1 MRILVV
7 EDEPAIAE
15 FVERGLRAAGYTVD
29 CAADGDE
36 AERRASAG
44 QYDLVLL
51 DILLPGKDGLEV
63 LAAIRKRDR
72 QTPVILLTALGE
84 IEDRVRGLDRGAT
97 DYVVKPFS
105 MEELLARV
113 RAHLRRPHQQTADV
127 LEVGDVHMDLG
138 TRRVER
144 GGEEVKLTAR
154 EFELLAYLMRHPGQV
169 LSREQILNAV
179 WGFDHEPGTNVLEV
193 YVSYLRTKLRRNGS
207 EAPIETVRGA
217 GYRLLD
223 SGD

>member
-7 EDEPAIAE
+7 EDESAIAQ
-15 FVERGLRAAGYTVD
+15 FVERGLRSAGYAVD
-29 CAADGDE
+29 RAADGE
-36 AERRASAG
+36 AGERRVLTG

-63 LAAIRKRDR
+63 LGAIREHDR

-113 RAHLRRPHQQTADV
+113 RAHLRRPHQPAGDL
-127 LEVGDVHMDLG
+127 LEVGDLRMDLR
-138 TRRVER
+138 TRKFER
-144 GGEEVKLTAR
+144 GAEEVTLTAR
-154 EFELLAYLMRHPGQV
+154 EFALIAYLMRHPGQV

-193 YVSYLRTKLRRNGS
+193 YVSYLRNKLRSDGS
-207 EAPIETVRGA
+207 DAPIETVRGA

-223 SGD
+223 SSE